1 MKGRDNVKLKFFTT
15 TLLVAVALVGCS
27 EATKD
32 INTEKSSSTNTSS
45 SENETVNIKELVYD
59 FSMKNIT
66 NQSAVIFP
74 NQLIVEAGG
83 KDIVYDLSEEDF
95 FVSIAPYIN
104 QTHP

>member
-1 MKGRDNVKLKFFTT
+1 MKLKLFTT

-27 EATKD
+27 DTSKEN
-32 INTEKSSSTNTSS
+32 NTEISSSSETSS
-45 SENETVNIKELVYD
+45 VENETVNIKELVYD
-59 FSMKNIT
+59 FSMRNIT
-66 NQSAVIFP
+66 DQSAVIFP

-83 KDIVYDLSEEDF
+83 KDIVYDLSGEDF